1 MFLSCLETLYPSAT
15 AQNIVKADSSTTGCD
30 HVHVGRQAVMLRW
43 VPGLDRTEGSKFTI
57 HCYNV
62 RNVSDNSYFLIQPH
76 FYCSKRSKAEINVSA
91 LKARQLYKYPCANA
105 ENLYPSLGDYQ
116 VLAQLCHYRKH
127 QLGWQSQEQRVFGFS
142 T

>member
-91 LKARQLYKYPCANA
+91 LKARQLYKYPCAHA
-105 ENLYPSLGDYQ
+105 ENLYPES
-116 VLAQLCHYRKH
+116 R
-127 QLGWQSQEQRVFGFS
+127 
-142 T
+142 